1 MKQLLNLGSTI
12 DILFV
17 IIILVCTF
25 INENVFPLL
34 QLKRILET
42 DDPNLIDN
50 TFSFSNN
57 SDTLLLLLGLRKG
70 KK

>member
-1 MKQLLNLGSTI
+1 M

-17 IIILVCTF
+17 IIILACTF
-25 INENVFPLL
+25 INENVFHLL

-42 DDPNLIDN
+42 DKSNLINN

-57 SDTLLLLLGLRKG
+57 NDTLLLLCLRKG
-70 KK
+70 KKIIAKRNKVC